1 MKRASWLVAQLGV
14 IGLFCACGVDP
25 DPASDLT
32 SGGLQPGS
40 PSGPVQQD
48 EATPSTRPPLGG
60 AREGLTVDQ
69 LAAFERGRIVFEH
82 RWTPGEGLGPLYN
95 SVACSSCHSTPV
107 TGGSA
112 QLYRNFYLAT
122 GGQSEA
128 SQFLLPG
135 LPSLIVPSYGSGITY
150 SLEGGRA
157 VIVDSFGVEPN
168 LIPVTMAQRGSVPI
182 FGVGLFEFVTNAT
195 IVAGADPNDSDLDG
209 ISGRFNQDS
218 EGVGRFGSR
227 LQTNNIELF
236 TRGPLFNQMG
246 ITSEPFEGSGAT
258 VSLAFCAQVGSDPN
272 EATFD
277 FDSAPDPEID
287 PHPLGTPATT
297 TDLGDLIA
305 FTSFLAPP
313 GKLEPFSAAAT
324 RGQALFEDVGC
335 TDCHFPSLP
344 TCHVALPCSD
354 VPATIEAY
362 TDLLLHDMGPGLSDG
377 ISMGI
382 PQTSSILPLD
392 TTNSP
397 TFTNTTGHEWRTTPL
412 WGVSLSAPYLHDG
425 RAETLGEA
433 IDLHAGEG
441 QMARDAYTALTPA
454 QQADLIEFLEH
465 L

>member
-1 MKRASWLVAQLGV
+1 
-14 IGLFCACGVDP
+14 
-25 DPASDLT
+25 
-32 SGGLQPGS
+32 
-40 PSGPVQQD
+40 
-48 EATPSTRPPLGG
+48 
-60 AREGLTVDQ
+60 
-69 LAAFERGRIVFEH
+69 
-82 RWTPGEGLGPLYN
+82 
-95 SVACSSCHSTPV
+95 
-107 TGGSA
+107 
-112 QLYRNFYLAT
+112 
-122 GGQSEA
+122 
-128 SQFLLPG
+128 
-135 LPSLIVPSYGSGITY
+135 
-150 SLEGGRA
+150 
-157 VIVDSFGVEPN
+157 
-168 LIPVTMAQRGSVPI
+168 
-182 FGVGLFEFVTNAT
+182 
-195 IVAGADPNDSDLDG
+195 
-209 ISGRFNQDS
+209 
-218 EGVGRFGSR
+218 
-227 LQTNNIELF
+227 
-236 TRGPLFNQMG
+236 MG

-362 TDLLLHDMGPGLSDG
+362 TDLLLHDMGPDLADG
-377 ISMGI
+377 ISMG
-382 PQTSSILPLD
+382 LPEPDQGPL
-392 TTNSP
+392 
-397 TFTNTTGHEWRTTPL
+397 TTGSEWRTTPL

-441 QMARDAYTALTPA
+441 QTARDAYTALTPA